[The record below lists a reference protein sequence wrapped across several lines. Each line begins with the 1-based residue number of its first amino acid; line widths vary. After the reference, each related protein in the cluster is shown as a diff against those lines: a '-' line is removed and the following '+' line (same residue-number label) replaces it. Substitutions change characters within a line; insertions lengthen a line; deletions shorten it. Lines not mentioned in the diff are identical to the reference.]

1 MTTKQQLSW
10 IYALSVLFIG
20 ANLFLIYH
28 DFYLGL
34 LLPLVG
40 AVILLG
46 VFRLDVT
53 FLLVA
58 FTTPLAIGAEASDF
72 GLGISL
78 PSEPLMAGT
87 MLIFLIRQF
96 HNSTLDSAIFK
107 HPITIAIAANL
118 IWILLTSISSS
129 MLDVSIKFFTA
140 RVWFIVT
147 CYLLAIEVFKHT
159 KNLRKFV
166 WAHTIPICLVIG
178 YTMFRL
184 ISFGVDKQHAH
195 WVMDP
200 FYKDHAIYGACIAMV
215 IPFYVGFLFLNN
227 RSRTYQWGAALILLI
242 LIIGEI
248 FSYSRAAWLSMMG
261 SAAVFAVMWLRI
273 KFRYLAVIGIV
284 GAVIG
289 FMSLEQIIID
299 LERNKTDS
307 ATDFAEH
314 VQSMSNI
321 ATDDSNLERLNRWNC
336 ALEMFKEK
344 PILGHGPGTYS
355 FTYASYQRPED
366 LTLISTNFGDL
377 GNAHSE
383 FLGPLCEQGVLGAVT
398 FLILII
404 VVLYKGVTLYYRLED
419 KELKMF
425 VMCAL
430 LGLISY
436 YIHGVLNNY
445 LDQDKAALP
454 FWALTAIIV
463 AIDVHHGKKAKSVEP
478 AVESE

>member
-1 MTTKQQLSW
+1 MTTKQQLRW
-10 IYALSVLFIG
+10 IYALSIIFIG
-20 ANLFLIYH
+20 ANLFLVFH

-34 LLPLVG
+34 ALPLVG

-46 VFRLDVT
+46 VFRLDIT
-53 FLLVA
+53 FMLIA
-58 FTTPLAIGAEASDF
+58 FTTPLAINTETLDL
-72 GLGISL
+72 GLGVSL

-96 HNSTLDSAIFK
+96 RETTLTSKVFK
-107 HPITIAIAANL
+107 HPITIAIAINL
-118 IWILLTSISSS
+118 TWIFLTTISSS
-129 MLDVSIKFFTA
+129 MIDVSLKFFTA
-140 RVWFIVT
+140 RLWFIVS
-147 CYLLAIEVFKHT
+147 CFLLGTEVFKNQ
-159 KNLRKFV
+159 KNLRKFI
-166 WAHTIPICLVIG
+166 WYHTVPICLVIG

-184 ISFGVDKQHAH
+184 VSFGVDKQHAH

-215 IPFYVGFLFLNN
+215 IPFFVGFLALKN
-227 RSRTYQWGAALILLI
+227 RSRTYQLATVAVLLI

-248 FSYSRAAWLSMMG
+248 FSYSRAAWISLVG
-261 SAAVFAVMWLRI
+261 AGAVFVVMWLKI
-273 KFRYLAVIGIV
+273 KFKYLMAIGLV

-307 ATDFAEH
+307 ATDFADH

-321 ATDDSNLERLNRWNC
+321 ATDDSNLERLNRWDC
-336 ALEMFKEK
+336 AFEMFKER
-344 PILGHGPGTYS
+344 PLLGFGPGTYA
-355 FTYASYQRPED
+355 FTYASYQRPEN
-366 LTLISTNFGDL
+366 LTLISTNFGDQ

-383 FLGPLCEQGVLGAVT
+383 FLGPLAEQGVLGSLT
-398 FLILII
+398 FIILLI
-404 VVLYKGVTLYYRLED
+404 VVFYKGITLYFRLED

-430 LGLISY
+430 MGLITY

-454 FWALTAIIV
+454 FWALTAMLV
-463 AIDVHHGKKAKSVEP
+463 AIDVHHEDLVKKKQLK
-478 AVESE
+478 